1 MASLLRT
8 SGSTV
13 VVGIFLAASFATGVS
28 ANSTSTTH
36 TPATLTDSGLG
47 LGPTELLAVKA
58 RRATLR
64 PPADSSPQVWAWMV
78 EKNNGSPV
86 RWNPCSTITWNWK
99 EGKRRD
105 VKVMRKAVRKLSRA
119 LGMRFQKTSRS
130 PLVTIGY
137 NKKPR
142 AAGALAQGGF
152 VYSGSGRDQEI
163 VRGAIDIDKKLKKKK
178 SQKRFPTSLRKELYM
193 HEWGHVVGL
202 DHVDSRNELMF
213 PNLMGNLTDYGSG
226 DKAGL
231 RILGDDAGCSSS

>member
-1 MASLLRT
+1 
-8 SGSTV
+8 
-13 VVGIFLAASFATGVS
+13 
-28 ANSTSTTH
+28 
-36 TPATLTDSGLG
+36 
-47 LGPTELLAVKA
+47 
-58 RRATLR
+58 
-64 PPADSSPQVWAWMV
+64 
-78 EKNNGSPV
+78 
-86 RWNPCSTITWNWK
+86 
-99 EGKRRD
+99 
-105 VKVMRKAVRKLSRA
+105 
-119 LGMRFQKTSRS
+119 
-130 PLVTIGY
+130 
-137 NKKPR
+137 PR